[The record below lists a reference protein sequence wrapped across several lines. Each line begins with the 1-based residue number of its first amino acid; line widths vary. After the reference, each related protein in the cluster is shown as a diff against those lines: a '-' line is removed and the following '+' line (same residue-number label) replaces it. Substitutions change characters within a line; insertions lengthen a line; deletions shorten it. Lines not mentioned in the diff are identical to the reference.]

1 VTNYSLNPLY
11 FPFQLRDECLSFAP
25 RLFVEDAAVGSSRQS
40 EVRVRVISD
49 SSIVALFFRS
59 LLQRTPLYSPEVFPR
74 NITVLAATL
83 ATPEGVAAA
92 RGMSKPF
99 TVVDVDP
106 QTSKG
111 TVIAV
116 GDVPLASI
124 ANAVAAAA
132 GQLMSLGGY
141 RSIPGGSDNA
151 SINAARADG
160 SLAWYMRDGHS
171 YAPKNEPHPD
181 LLPLTTGAD
190 VVKDG
195 SGYSLIVG
203 APAGAVAGPAA
214 AKGRLFAAHGCVW
227 GSNEMS
233 AFWSGLTVP
242 SGSSLPLVRGAL
254 VAEGWK
260 VLPASSAGGRAVPHP
275 NRVIVVGG
283 NSNASAAIKSACA
296 LSDKQA
302 EKIASRITTSG
313 AKVETVAD
321 VSGALKA
328 LSLQ

>member
-1 VTNYSLNPLY
+1 
-11 FPFQLRDECLSFAP
+11 LRDECLSFAP
-25 RLFVEDAAVGSSRQS
+25 RLFVEDAAVGSSRES
-40 EVRVRVISD
+40 EVRVRVVSD

-59 LLQRTPLYSPEVFPR
+59 LLQRTPLYAPEVFPR

-83 ATPEGVAAA
+83 ARPEGVAAA
-92 RGMSKPF
+92 RGKAGPF

-124 ANAVAAAA
+124 ASAVAVAA

-151 SINAARADG
+151 SLNAARADG

-181 LLPLTTGAD
+181 LLPLTSGVD

-195 SGYSLIVG
+195 NGYTLIVG
-203 APAGAVAGPAA
+203 APAGSVSGPAA
-214 AKGRLFAAHGCVW
+214 AKGRLYAAHGCVW
-227 GSNEMS
+227 GTNEIS
-233 AFWSGLTVP
+233 AFWSGLSVP
-242 SGSSLPLVRGAL
+242 SGSGLPLVRGSL
-254 VAEGWK
+254 VAQGRTI
-260 VLPASSAGGRAVPHP
+260 LPISSAGGRAVPHP
-275 NRVIVVGG
+275 KKVILVGG

-302 EKIASRITTSG
+302 EKIAGRLSSSG

-321 VSGALKA
+321 AAGALKA